1 MNSAHAL
8 PVFLI
13 ESRKARGL
21 HKNSRSILSSLH
33 HKNRSRA
40 GMAIVLHVT
49 YFQVAHFIDGH
60 KGSKEIEPHRTPKL
74 NKKLRRNQ
82 MAADDYFSRRNYRKD
97 LIRFYKALKF

>member
-1 MNSAHAL
+1 MNLAHAL

-13 ESRKARGL
+13 ESSKARGL
-21 HKNSRSILSSLH
+21 HKNSRSILPSLH
-33 HKNRSRA
+33 HKIFSKA
-40 GMAIVLHVT
+40 GIGLQLTYYQVT
-49 YFQVAHFIDGH
+49 HFIGKY
-60 KGSKEIEPHRTPKL
+60 KGAKEIEPHRTQKL